1 MGLDKARRMI
11 KIEPYDN
18 LMTCIKTGSEFNGS
32 VVMWTYAYLIDDSL
46 IDAGCPNASG
56 EIQEFAARNPIRRVF
71 VTHTHEDHLGCCS
84 VLAPESEI
92 YATPPVAEFLKNPKI
107 LPDFFVMVW
116 GQPEPVHEVM
126 PMPQQFEIG
135 DLSLEWILLPGHTD
149 HMIGFYEKE
158 RGWLFSADAVPLP
171 SRKELA
177 MPDEN
182 VPQMI
187 ATMEMIQKLELNIL
201 FDGHRGPVEDPYE
214 YIQKR
219 IDFLK
224 DLQESIKEL
233 HSQGQDIP
241 EIQESLGIE
250 APWYAGMTEGR
261 FTVNHL
267 IKSLIFDEVP

>member
-1 MGLDKARRMI
+1 MI
-11 KIEPYDN
+11 EIEPYDN

-32 VVMWTYAYLIDDSL
+32 VVMWTYAYRIEDSL
-46 IDAGCPNASG
+46 IDAGCPNASR
-56 EIQEFAARNPIRRVF
+56 EIQEFATRNPIRRVF

-92 YATPPVAEFLKNPKI
+92 YATPPVAEFLKNPKA

-116 GQPEPVHEVM
+116 GQPEPVHEVL

-135 DLSLEWILLPGHTD
+135 DLSFEWLSLPGHTD
-149 HMIGFYEKE
+149 HMIGFYERE

-182 VPQMI
+182 VPEMI
-187 ATMEMIQKLELNIL
+187 ATMEKIQKLELNIL

-224 DLQESIKEL
+224 ELQESVREL
-233 HSQGQDIP
+233 HGQGQDIP

-261 FTVNHL
+261 FTVDHL